1 MKQCVCLAC
10 CLVSEPELIILDE
23 PLNGLDADGVLWLQ
37 EFIRS
42 HRNNGGA
49 VLLSSHLMAEMQT
62 VADSVVILD
71 RGEVVARGAIES
83 LAGDSRTEI
92 SVEESPHSLVEIFK
106 DQGFT
111 DVLVE
116 DSTVS
121 VAGIAPSKASYIA
134 FSHGFSVCGLSET
147 KTSLEDIYRTV
158 LRVRK

>member
-1 MKQCVCLAC
+1 MKQRVCLAC

-92 SVEESPHSLVEIFK
+92 ICGRDSPIQSFIHSFFTWIFRMWLVGNKNKF
-106 DQGFT
+106 
-111 DVLVE
+111 
-116 DSTVS
+116 
-121 VAGIAPSKASYIA
+121 
-134 FSHGFSVCGLSET
+134 
-147 KTSLEDIYRTV
+147 RTFIE
-158 LRVRK
+158 RF

>member
-1 MKQCVCLAC
+1 M
-10 CLVSEPELIILDE
+10 SEPELIILDE

-92 SVEESPHSLVEIFK
+92 SV
-106 DQGFT
+106 
-111 DVLVE
+111 
-116 DSTVS
+116 
-121 VAGIAPSKASYIA
+121 AGIAPSKASYIA

-147 KTSLEDIYRTV
+147 KTSLGHLSNGSESA
-158 LRVRK
+158 